1 MPPIND
7 VKRIDQHVSRHPK
20 LEPPWAPRADNRRKL
35 LKALGDNHCLASGI
49 EFYGI
54 NRAADLST
62 AEAGVPD

>member
-1 MPPIND
+1 
-7 VKRIDQHVSRHPK
+7 
-20 LEPPWAPRADNRRKL
+20 L

-54 NRAADLST
+54 NRAADLRT